1 MAEHL
6 KGWMR
11 CLPLLLSLLFGA
23 WQAGHAVELDVATEP
38 SVAQAGHWLEYLVDV
53 DGQLTAEQVARS
65 SARNWQPAP
74 GASPNFGFT
83 TRVYWFRLQLA
94 NSSAQVQT
102 RLLGIEYP
110 VLDRIDLYL
119 QEDRTTR
126 HLGQLGDSLAASQ
139 RALRHPWLVHELELP
154 AQSR

>member
-11 CLPLLLSLLFGA
+11 RLPLLLSLLFGA
-23 WQAGHAVELDVATEP
+23 WQTGHAVELDVATEP

-74 GASPNFGFT
+74 GARRQPQLRLHHPGLLVPSAAGQQQRPGADAPAGH
-83 TRVYWFRLQLA
+83 RVPGA
-94 NSSAQVQT
+94 
-102 RLLGIEYP
+102 GP
-110 VLDRIDLYL
+110 D
-119 QEDRTTR
+119 
-126 HLGQLGDSLAASQ
+126 
-139 RALRHPWLVHELELP
+139 
-154 AQSR
+154 